1 MHQNRQRK
9 GAQPSQ
15 TQKYK
20 RCENRNSQAASVR
33 DAQHARVD
41 FGATSKHRGAD
52 IDSQSTGARLNDTER
67 RGIKEM
73 GRNHSVAAR

>member
-15 TQKYK
+15 TQKYE
-20 RCENRNSQAASVR
+20 RHENRNSQVASVR
-33 DAQHARVD
+33 DDQHVRVD
-41 FGATSKHRGAD
+41 LGATSKHCAAD
-52 IDSQSTGARLNDTER
+52 IDAQSTGARLNDPER
-67 RGIKEM
+67 RGVKEM